1 MAEHGCRVS
10 VVTGLPLLP
19 AAPAGP
25 GAGRGL
31 VRREVHR
38 GIEVLRAR
46 GTRFSRRHFAGRASN
61 YVTYFLSAC
70 LAGLRLDRPDVVV
83 ALTDPPI
90 IGLAAYLAAR
100 RFGARFVMAYKDV
113 FPEVARLLDDF
124 RSETVERGLQAVNRF
139 LARRADRVV
148 ALGETMRRRLIE
160 GKGADPARTVVIADW
175 AYCAAI
181 APGPRANAFAARHGL
196 DGRFVVMHSGN
207 IGLSQELET
216 LVEAARALRTVP
228 EILVVLQGEGVRR
241 AALQEQARRL
251 GLPNVRFLPFAPKE
265 ALGEAFAAADVF
277 VVSLRAGMAGYIV
290 PSKLYGILAA
300 GRPFVACVEE
310 ASEVAAIAH
319 RHACGLV
326 VPPGEPDALADRILK
341 LYHDRPLAAR
351 MGENARRAAL
361 EFDRPRQVR
370 AYADLFRELAGR
382 PAAPERETVEA
393 PRAVPELP

>member
-1 MAEHGCRVS
+1 
-10 VVTGLPLLP
+10 
-19 AAPAGP
+19 
-25 GAGRGL
+25 
-31 VRREVHR
+31 
-38 GIEVLRAR
+38 
-46 GTRFSRRHFAGRASN
+46 SN

-100 RFGARFVMAYKDV
+100 RFGARFVIAYKDV

-124 RSETVERGLQAVNRF
+124 RSEAVERGLQAVNRF

-175 AYCAAI
+175 ADCAAI

-290 PSKLYGILAA
+290 PSKLYGIL
-300 GRPFVACVEE
+300 
-310 ASEVAAIAH
+310 
-319 RHACGLV
+319 
-326 VPPGEPDALADRILK
+326 
-341 LYHDRPLAAR
+341 
-351 MGENARRAAL
+351 
-361 EFDRPRQVR
+361 
-370 AYADLFRELAGR
+370 
-382 PAAPERETVEA
+382 
-393 PRAVPELP
+393 

>member
-1 MAEHGCRVS
+1 
-10 VVTGLPLLP
+10 
-19 AAPAGP
+19 
-25 GAGRGL
+25 
-31 VRREVHR
+31 
-38 GIEVLRAR
+38 
-46 GTRFSRRHFAGRASN
+46 
-61 YVTYFLSAC
+61 
-70 LAGLRLDRPDVVV
+70 
-83 ALTDPPI
+83 
-90 IGLAAYLAAR
+90 
-100 RFGARFVMAYKDV
+100 
-113 FPEVARLLDDF
+113 VARLLDDF
-124 RSETVERGLQAVNRF
+124 RSEAVERGLQAVNRF

-175 AYCAAI
+175 ADCAAI